1 MGYWKG
7 CEVGSRKILASAPVP
22 INTQE
27 YQDLNHAAFSD
38 SFLAGLSRQLPVNAL
53 AVLNVVLRH

>member
-7 CEVGSRKILASAPVP
+7 CEVESRKSSASAPVP

-27 YQDLNHAAFSD
+27 YQDLNHAVQFD
-38 SFLAGLSRQLPVNAL
+38 SLLAGLSGQLPVNAL
-53 AVLNVVLRH
+53 AVLSVVLWH